1 MKRGSFKSDYS
12 TSSDPTSHT
21 YFNLPI
27 HNIQNDNLLKLRLA
41 TKDLFDFCGL
51 EEAEKAMQNF
61 HKQGIGGD
69 RFALQN
75 FELPPELAEDVLL
88 GSTRKSRNR

>member
-41 TKDLFDFCGL
+41 TKDLFDFCGW
-51 EEAEKAMQNF
+51 EEAEKARVNL
-61 HKQGIGGD
+61 I
-69 RFALQN
+69 N
-75 FELPPELAEDVLL
+75 V
-88 GSTRKSRNR
+88 GSTGPCHCEAPDAPLS